1 MNVVMAVV
9 SDITTDARVRREA
22 KALAGRGHRVRV
34 VAFDYGIRRR
44 EARREQGVEV
54 VVFPFP
60 SRGSRPVRRLLGA
73 ALYCL
78 RAGRMIVSADA
89 GVFHAHNLH
98 LAVPCALAARRRRAH
113 LVYDA
118 HELVAA
124 RQQGVARELTERYE
138 RAIWRRASAVITTN
152 ESRACLLHG
161 RYGPPSPLVLG
172 NYPEVPGDLQP
183 VDLGARLG
191 IEPGRRIL
199 VYQGGLYTAAR
210 CFEVV
215 AAALSR
221 LPDWHWV
228 LIGFGSDRA
237 KAEIRRI
244 LDAAGIS
251 ARAHLL
257 PPVPVEQLLALT
269 AGADA
274 GLVPLRST
282 NLNNYLGDT
291 NKLFEYLVAGI
302 PAVGS
307 DFPEIRRVIVDGP
320 YGPVGS
326 VFDPDDADS
335 VAEALDRVGG
345 ALAEL
350 KEAAGRAGR
359 ALYTWDAEA
368 EKLVGLYDQ
377 LAGPEGAPVP
387 ASSRP
392 VLVSSP

>member
-1 MNVVMAVV
+1 MAVV

-22 KALAGRGHRVRV
+22 KALARRGHRVRV
-34 VAFDYGIRRR
+34 VAFDYGIRRG
-44 EARREQGVEV
+44 ETRREQGVEL

-60 SRGSRPVRRLLGA
+60 ARGSGPVRRLLGA

-78 RAGRMIVSADA
+78 RAGKTIVSADA
-89 GVFHAHNLH
+89 SVFHAHNLH
-98 LAVPCALAARRRRAH
+98 LAVPCALAARRRHAH

-124 RQQGVARELTERYE
+124 RQRGAARWLTERYE
-138 RAIWRRASAVITTN
+138 QAIWRRASANITTN
-152 ESRACLLHG
+152 ESRARHLHW
-161 RYGPPSPLVLG
+161 RYGPPPPLVLG
-172 NYPEVPGDLQP
+172 NYPEVPGDPEP
-183 VDLGARLG
+183 VDLRARLG

-221 LPDWHWV
+221 LPEWHWV
-228 LIGFGSDRA
+228 LIGFGSERA

-244 LDAAGIS
+244 LDGAGIS

-257 PPVPVEQLLALT
+257 PPVPVDQLLALT

-274 GLVPLRST
+274 GLVPLRCT

-291 NKLFEYLVAGI
+291 NKLFEYLLAGI

-307 DFPEIRRVIVDGP
+307 DFPEIRRVIVNGP
-320 YGPVGS
+320 FGPVGS
-326 VFDPDDADS
+326 VFDPRDADS
-335 VAEALDRVGG
+335 VVEALGEVGG
-345 ALAEL
+345 TLAEL
-350 KEAAGRAGR
+350 KAAAGRAGR
-359 ALYTWDAEA
+359 ALYTWE
-368 EKLVGLYDQ
+368 EEGKKLVTLYDQ
-377 LAGPEGAPVP
+377 LGRPQVVAVP

-392 VLVSSP
+392 VLVSSS